1 MNTKKNP
8 KSEEVTTQKRRGKRN
23 PEKGKNGK
31 NPKKERRKKT
41 ERRMNQCFFG
51 NFMLW
56 QYSTGRVSQIW
67 LQPTHESNFLKHHS
81 IFLASR
87 T

>member
-1 MNTKKNP
+1 MNTKK
-8 KSEEVTTQKRRGKRN
+8 KSQEGRGNTKTKRKERN

-51 NFMLW
+51 NFHVVAIIHRK
-56 QYSTGRVSQIW
+56 S
-67 LQPTHESNFLKHHS
+67 
-81 IFLASR
+81 
-87 T
+87 

>member
-1 MNTKKNP
+1 LLQKTFKIDEHKKKIP
-8 KSEEVTTQKRRGKRN
+8 RGKEEVTQKRRGKREN

-51 NFMLW
+51 NFHVVAIIHRK
-56 QYSTGRVSQIW
+56 S
-67 LQPTHESNFLKHHS
+67 
-81 IFLASR
+81 
-87 T
+87 